1 MTGSQKP
8 KPPAG
13 AADVPS
19 EPKDVVRRGYDAV
32 SERYRADDDEPPEYL
47 AWLADLRAR
56 LPSVASV
63 LDLGCGC
70 GVPISRTLA
79 DLGHDVVG
87 VDISPVQ
94 VERARRLVPNARF
107 IEADAASLAFA
118 PGSFDAIVCLYML
131 IHLPHGEQQA
141 LIRNFGTWLKPGG
154 VLVATVAATA
164 WTGEEED
171 WLGGGERMW
180 WSHPGA
186 DTYRHWLTTAGLVIE
201 RDEFVPEG
209 SSGHQM
215 LMARRE

>member
-1 MTGSQKP
+1 MTGSQGS

-19 EPKDVVRRGYDAV
+19 EPKEIVRRGYDAV
-32 SERYRADDDEPPEYL
+32 SERYRADDDEPPRYT
-47 AWLADLRAR
+47 AWLAALRAR
-56 LPSVASV
+56 MPSVASV

-70 GVPISRTLA
+70 GVPVSRTLA

-87 VDISPVQ
+87 VDISAVQ
-94 VERARRLVPNARF
+94 VERARRLVPDARF
-107 IEADAASLAFA
+107 IQADAASVSFP

-131 IHLPHGEQQA
+131 IHLPHGEQEA
-141 LIRNFGTWLKPGG
+141 LIRNLGTWLKPGG
-154 VLVATVAATA
+154 VLLATVGAAA

-180 WSHPGA
+180 WSHPEAG
-186 DTYRHWLTTAGLVIE
+186 TYRHWLTSAGLIIE

-215 LMARRE
+215 LMALRE